1 MINKRPYILTFI
13 YIAIAMIFPIL
24 IWISQQIALPE
35 FIVYNK
41 FYICAFSVCAVSAV
55 YYLFRTNKLKKQ
67 KSLIQIYG

>member
-1 MINKRPYILTFI
+1 
-13 YIAIAMIFPIL
+13 MIFPIL

-55 YYLFRTNKLKKQ
+55 YYLFRANKFKKAKITYTNMDKYYISCSII
-67 KSLIQIYG
+67 SLLFSYD